1 MKRIFL
7 DADMIIS
14 AFDEN
19 PKGRT
24 PEKIASAKQRIKEW
38 LLSDDTTL
46 YTDSLVKYE
55 VLRIVSANSNTARYK
70 KLEDFIKNLEV
81 LEVAERDSNM
91 AIDIWHIALDEELF
105 KPDSRSFDI
114 LHFAVAKNNKLE
126 MGSDNLKDMNSI
138 NRAYEKIGKSKNLSF
153 KTHAPKINA

>member
-7 DADMIIS
+7 DADIIIS
-14 AFDEN
+14 AFDDN

-38 LLSDDTTL
+38 LCSDDTTL

-55 VLRIVSANSNTARYK
+55 VLRVVSANTNKQRYE
-70 KLEDFIKNLEV
+70 KLANFIKNLEV
-81 LEVAERDSNM
+81 LEVSERDSNTSI
-91 AIDIWHIALDEELF
+91 AIWHVALDEELF

-114 LHFAVAKNNKLE
+114 LHFSVAKNNKLE
-126 MGSDNLKDMNSI
+126 MGSDNLKDMTSI
-138 NRAYEKIGKSKNLSF
+138 GRAYEKLN
-153 KTHAPKINA
+153 